1 MMHKHVL
8 LVLAALFVLVAPVW
22 AQDATPEATA
32 ALEPWVCPE
41 GFAGQTLNV
50 YNWSTYVAEDTIPN
64 FEAACGVTVEYSVF
78 GSNEEMLARL
88 SQGNPGFDIIVP
100 TGYMVATMA
109 GRDLLEPLDLA
120 NIPNAANVSEVLLN
134 PVYDPENMYSLPY
147 QWGSLG
153 VGYNITT
160 VGEEITT
167 WDQVFG
173 YDGPVSWIDDPRFMF
188 GVALTILGFDANSEN
203 PDEIAAAR
211 DFLVENGGNV
221 VAIAADDGQALLQRG
236 DVDIALEYSGDIFQV
251 SVDCECEDFQY
262 VLPEPAGQVWV
273 DNLAI
278 PTGAP
283 NHALAEVFMDYIL
296 DPQVGADISNY
307 TAYAT
312 PNQAA
317 IDAALVLPEYLN
329 TPTVYPSPEVIA
341 RSFTTLAVSS
351 DAEQAYGDAWDEVKI
366 LLGR

>member
-1 MMHKHVL
+1 M
-8 LVLAALFVLVAPVW
+8 W
-22 AQDATPEATA
+22 AQTPPPKRPRWSRGCARW
-32 ALEPWVCPE
+32 ALP
-41 GFAGQTLNV
+41 GQTLNV
-50 YNWSTYVAEDTIPN
+50 YNWLTYVAEDTIPN

-167 WDQVFG
+167 WDQVFS

-203 PDEIAAAR
+203 PDEIAAAG

-221 VAIAADDGQALLQRG
+221 VAIAADDGQARG
-236 DVDIALEYSGDIFQV
+236 SAGCADIALEYSGDIFQV

-278 PTGAP
+278 PTDAP
-283 NHALAEVFMDYIL
+283 NHALAEVFIDYIL

-329 TPTVYPSPEVIA
+329 TPTVYRA
-341 RSFTTLAVSS
+341 R
-351 DAEQAYGDAWDEVKI
+351 K
-366 LLGR
+366 

>member
-120 NIPNAANVSEVLLN
+120 NIPNAANASEVLLN
-134 PVYDPENMYSLPY
+134 PDHDPENMYSLPY

-278 PTGAP
+278 PLGAP
-283 NHALAEVFMDYIL
+283 NHALAEVFMDYVL

-341 RSFTTLAVSS
+341 RAFTTLAVSS